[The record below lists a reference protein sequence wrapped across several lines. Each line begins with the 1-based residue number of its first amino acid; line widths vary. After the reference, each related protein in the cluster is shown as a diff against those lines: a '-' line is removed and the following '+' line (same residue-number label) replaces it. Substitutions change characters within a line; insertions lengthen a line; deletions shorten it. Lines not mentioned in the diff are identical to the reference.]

1 MDQPKKSVF
10 HRHEIKICVSCIRR
24 FPCSSVP
31 SVTHL
36 AMSLFLWSSESN
48 AQGESRALLKD
59 AMSAQKAL
67 QWSETETREL
77 LEGTEGKS
85 DTTTRGQ

>member
-1 MDQPKKSVF
+1 MGTKNLGQPKKSVF
-10 HRHEIKICVSCIRR
+10 HRHEIEICVSCIRC

-36 AMSLFLWSSESN
+36 SMSLFFWSSQSN

-59 AMSAQKAL
+59 AMSAHKAL

-77 LEGTEGKS
+77 LEGMDENS
-85 DTTTRGQ
+85 VS